1 VAKIRS
7 WKSEII
13 PFHSPRSG
21 SGSVCFEYRGTYYT
35 MESCGHT
42 FHDYAR
48 YDIGCDIECKICT
61 LEEMS

>member
-1 VAKIRS
+1 MAKIRS
-7 WKSEII
+7 WKSELI
-13 PFHSPRSG
+13 PFYNRG
-21 SGSVCFEYRGTYYT
+21 YVDFDYRGTYYT

-48 YDIGCDIECKICT
+48 YNLEDDVECKICT